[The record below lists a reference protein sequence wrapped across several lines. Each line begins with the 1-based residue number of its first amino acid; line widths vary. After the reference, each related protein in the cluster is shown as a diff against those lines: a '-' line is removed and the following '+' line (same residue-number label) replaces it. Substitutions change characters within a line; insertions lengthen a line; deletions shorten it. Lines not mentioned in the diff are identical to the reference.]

1 MDKLSRGHLLGRA
14 IQDQIKQYIIDNHLK
29 PGDLLP
35 PEGQLASDLGVSRG
49 SVREAI
55 KALESLGIVE
65 VRHGEGVRVRGFN
78 LDSMFDLLSYGVV
91 FDLAKVVEILQIRIW
106 LEEAA
111 VMDAVRTISAEAI
124 AEMELLLE
132 RWAQKAE
139 ANADTSE
146 EDRGYHRLLYSGL
159 RNESLTRLIDI
170 FWVVYHAMPVEDLGP
185 DWHPIGTVEA
195 HRDLLAAVR
204 SRDAALTR
212 QKMRAHFANL
222 EKRIAD
228 VVEKAARAA
237 TAEAV

>member
-1 MDKLSRGHLLGRA
+1 MDKLSRGQLLGRA
-14 IQDQIKQYIIDNHLK
+14 IQDQIKQYIVNNHLK
-29 PGDLLP
+29 PDDLLP
-35 PEGQLASDLGVSRG
+35 PEGQLAIDLGVSRG

-91 FDLAKVVEILQIRIW
+91 FDPAKVVEILQIRIW

-111 VMDAVRTISAEAI
+111 VIDAVRAISEETI
-124 AEMELLLE
+124 AEMEALLD
-132 RWAQKAE
+132 RWAQKAAADE
-139 ANADTSE
+139 DTSE
-146 EDRGYHRLLYSGL
+146 EDRGYHSLLYSSL
-159 RNESLTRLIDI
+159 RNESLIRLIDI
-170 FWVVYHAMPVEDLGP
+170 FWVVYHSMPAEDFEP
-185 DWHPIGTVEA
+185 DWHPMGTVEA

-228 VVEKAARAA
+228 VVEKAARA
-237 TAEAV
+237 TAAQAF